1 MRAAAPAA
9 ITVGRINEGC
19 KGERMRS
26 GLLLVAMAFVAAP
39 AAPGRAEPAAA
50 KPLVPGRALPPHPLD
65 GDAMMRLHMH
75 ASFDL
80 IRAIERLLISGK
92 LDDAK
97 RFAATISEPADAPA
111 HGPWASQV
119 ILVRDRAAAI
129 TRATTVAQA
138 CQLEAKLAAA
148 CGSCHVETAVVPRFR
163 VYPPAPP
170 DLPAIGARMARHRWA
185 ADRLWEG
192 IVGGADEP
200 WRAGLEVLAAAPL
213 EWGDGIAARAQLA
226 RQLQHDAAAA
236 RARVPVESL
245 DARASAY
252 GAMLS
257 TCAACHTSKPATAP
271 TKP

>member
-1 MRAAAPAA
+1 
-9 ITVGRINEGC
+9 
-19 KGERMRS
+19 MRS
-26 GLLLVAMAFVAAP
+26 GLLLVAMALVAAP
-39 AAPGRAEPAAA
+39 GTHIGRAEPAAA
-50 KPLVPGRALPPHPLD
+50 KPPVPGRAPPPDPLD
-65 GDAMMRLHMH
+65 RDTMMRLHMH

-111 HGPWASQV
+111 HGRWASQV
-119 ILVRDRAAAI
+119 VLVRDRAAAVA
-129 TRATTVAQA
+129 RATTVAQA

-148 CGSCHVETAVVPRFR
+148 CGGCHVETSVVARFR
-163 VYPPAPP
+163 GYPPAPP
-170 DLPAIGARMARHRWA
+170 DLPTIGARMARHRWA
-185 ADRLWEG
+185 VDRLWEG

-226 RQLQHDAAAA
+226 RQLQRDAAQA
-236 RARVPVESL
+236 RAHVPVDESL

>member
-1 MRAAAPAA
+1 
-9 ITVGRINEGC
+9 
-19 KGERMRS
+19 MRS
-26 GLLLVAMAFVAAP
+26 GLLLIAVAFVAAP
-39 AAPGRAEPAAA
+39 DTPGRAEPAGN
-50 KPLVPGRALPPHPLD
+50 KPLVPGVPDAPPTTLTRSSRALPPDPLD
-65 GDAMMRLHMH
+65 GDTMRRLHMH

-80 IRAIERLLISGK
+80 IRAIERLLIRGK

-119 ILVRDRAAAI
+119 ILVRDRASAVA
-129 TRATTVAQA
+129 RATTVAHA

-148 CGSCHVETAVVPRFR
+148 CGGCHVETAVVPRFG

-200 WRAGLEVLAAAPL
+200 WRAGLEVLAAVPL

-257 TCAACHTSKPATAP
+257 TCAACHTWKPATAP
-271 TKP
+271 TRP